1 MILSA
6 RIPPVWAALRAGDF
20 IDRPRILRVA
30 AALLLASLIGLGAL
44 VLGSDGL
51 HDYKGRPLGSDF
63 ANVWSAGRM
72 ALDGRAAE
80 AFDPPTHYAE
90 QEKLFGDDT
99 PFYGWHYPPLFLLAA
114 ALLAFLPYTAGLAV
128 WQGATLALYLR
139 SIGFLAS
146 GRKALFLALA
156 FPAVFV
162 NAAHG
167 QNGFLTAALIGGA
180 LVILDRRPILAGVLI
195 GLLAYKPQ
203 FGVLLPLVL
212 ALTGRWRTFAA
223 AAATVIA
230 LAAAATALFGAEIW
244 PAFLDGAR
252 YTRNVVLEE
261 GQTGWEKIQS
271 LFSAAR
277 ALGAP
282 VSLAY
287 ALQAGLALFVAGAV
301 AAIWRSK
308 ADHADKSAALIAGSL
323 LATPY
328 LLDYDLMALAPA
340 IALLAAGGI
349 ERGFRPFEKSLLT
362 FVFLAPLFA
371 RGLAEATLI
380 PAGFLSIVMV
390 FAIAL
395 NRSRPHLN
403 ALTLLRRP
411 VAAAAAR
418 D

>member
-1 MILSA
+1 MLDAPISA
-6 RIPPVWAALRAGDF
+6 IRAALRSGDF
-20 IDRPRILRVA
+20 LDRARIVRIA
-30 AALLLASLIGLGAL
+30 AALLVASAIGLGVL
-44 VLGSDGL
+44 ILGSDGL

-63 ANVWSAGRM
+63 ANVWSAGKM
-72 ALDGRAAE
+72 ALEGRAAE

-90 QEKLFGDDT
+90 QERLFGDGT
-99 PFYGWHYPPLFLLAA
+99 PFYGWHYPPFFLLAA
-114 ALLAFLPYTAGLAV
+114 ALLAFLPYTVGLAV
-128 WQGATLALYLR
+128 WQGATLAIYLR
-139 SIGFLAS
+139 AVGFLAPQ
-146 GRKALFLALA
+146 RMAIFLALA

-180 LVILDRRPILAGVLI
+180 LFILDRRPLLAGVLI

-203 FGVLLPLVL
+203 FGVLLPIVL

-223 AAATVIA
+223 AAATVMT
-230 LAAAATALFGAEIW
+230 LAAVSTALFGAGIW
-244 PAFLDGAR
+244 AAFLEGAH
-252 YTRNVVLEE
+252 YTRSVVLEE

-287 ALQAGLALFVAGAV
+287 ALQAGIAIFVAVAV
-301 AAIWRSK
+301 AAVWRSG

-340 IALLAAGGI
+340 IAFLATAGMR
-349 ERGFRPFEKSLLT
+349 RGFGPFEKSLLAYA
-362 FVFLAPLFA
+362 FLAPLFA
-371 RGLAEATLI
+371 RGLAEATLV
-380 PAGFLSIVMV
+380 PAGFLSIVAI
-390 FAIAL
+390 FGIAL
-395 NRSRPHLN
+395 ARAWPFLAPPSG
-403 ALTLLRRP
+403 LRAP
-411 VAAAAAR
+411 VAAAACR